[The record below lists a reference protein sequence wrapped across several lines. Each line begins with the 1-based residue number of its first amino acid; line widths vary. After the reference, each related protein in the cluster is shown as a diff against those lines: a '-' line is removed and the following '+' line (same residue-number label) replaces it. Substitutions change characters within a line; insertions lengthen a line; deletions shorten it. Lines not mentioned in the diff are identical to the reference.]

1 MSLGA
6 TVAPILLLATLAL
19 VDAGFSGFR
28 DAAGRNPRIRK
39 QGYFRRAV
47 RRGLRCGVVSCAAVV
62 VLVMALVARAPAP
75 ADAFVTL
82 SQTAESLVW
91 SFGVYATLVLL
102 ALGVWLAAEPDLR
115 ALASVIIL
123 GPFTLIRPWWIAM
136 TCLWA
141 AASAASVEAAI
152 AALGAAVAQLA
163 IEPWLERGWRS
174 GMPSDLVGQPRRAP

>member
-1 MSLGA
+1 VSLEA
-6 TVAPILLLATLAL
+6 AVAPILLATLAL

-47 RRGLRCGVVSCAAVV
+47 RRGLRCGLVSCGVVAALVV
-62 VLVMALVARAPAP
+62 VLIARAPAP
-75 ADAFVTL
+75 AEAFLTV
-82 SQTAESLVW
+82 SQAATSLVW

-123 GPFTLIRPWWIAM
+123 GPFTLIRPWWIAT

-141 AASAASVEAAI
+141 AAAATTVEAAI
-152 AALGAAVAQLA
+152 AAIGAAVAQLL
-163 IEPWLERGWRS
+163 IEPWLARGWRA
-174 GMPSDLVGQPRRAP
+174 GMPRALVGPPRRAP